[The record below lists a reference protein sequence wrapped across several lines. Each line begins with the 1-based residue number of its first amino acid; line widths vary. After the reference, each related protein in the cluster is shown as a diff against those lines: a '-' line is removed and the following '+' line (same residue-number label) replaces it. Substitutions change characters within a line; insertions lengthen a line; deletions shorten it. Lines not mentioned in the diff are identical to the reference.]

1 MINMTVKLNRRNAL
15 RGTGALLTLP
25 WLESLA
31 GAAPKR
37 SERPKRFV
45 GMYHTNGVNPYKWYP
60 TSAGRDYVMPEN
72 LALLKDLRDDLTV
85 FSGLAHFRSPQSA
98 GHWGLSNLLTGCGNG
113 GGVKFHT
120 SVSLDQYLAPHI
132 GNDTRIQS
140 LNLSCKTGVGA
151 LNERI
156 VTMSFG
162 QRGNPLPTESSPR
175 RVFERLFVEPSAEA
189 KARFRHMQSRNQSIL
204 DNISDDAKRLN
215 RRLGRRDQQK
225 LDDYLTNVRSVESQM
240 QRDEKWL
247 DAPRYEVD
255 PKTGKTMLAADRYD
269 FDLMLELVYLSLI
282 SDTTRVVTFVPME
295 EGGLYHGT
303 SHWNKNPEKSLP
315 EMDTWDRKWIG
326 GLAKLGGKLK
336 AHDEGD
342 GSFLDRTT
350 IVYGGGHGRRPHF
363 SHDLPLVLM
372 GGKDFGFQHGQHLS
386 FAPPV
391 DENADRNRQENG
403 NGSADFATNRGE
415 FKKTPLC
422 NMFVSAANAMGV
434 ETPEFGDSNG
444 ELPGLMHA

>member
-1 MINMTVKLNRRNAL
+1 MNHSTRLPRRTLL
-15 RGTGALLTLP
+15 RCTGAMLALP
-25 WLESLA
+25 RLESLA
-31 GAAPKR
+31 NGGPKAVEK
-37 SERPKRFV
+37 SCRFV
-45 GMYHTNGVNPYKWYP
+45 AMYHTNGVNPYKWYP

-162 QRGNPLPTESSPR
+162 QGGSPLPTESSPR
-175 RVFERLFVEPSAEA
+175 RIFERLFVEPTVEA
-189 KARFRHMQSRNQSIL
+189 KQRFRHIQSRNQSIL
-204 DNISDDAKRLN
+204 DNISGDAKRLN
-215 RRLGRRDQQK
+215 RKLGRRDQQK
-225 LDDYLTNVRSVESQM
+225 LDDYLTNVRAVESQI

-255 PKTGKTMLAADRYD
+255 PKTGKAMLAANRYD

-303 SHWNKNPEKSLP
+303 SHWNKNPDKSLP
-315 EMDTWDRKWIG
+315 EMDIWDRKWIG

-372 GGKDFGFQHGQHLS
+372 GGKDFGFKHGQHLA
-386 FAPPV
+386 FAPLV
-391 DENADRNRQENG
+391 DENADRNREENG
-403 NGSADFATNRGE
+403 NGSANFATSRGE
-415 FKKTPLC
+415 FKKTPLA
-422 NMFVSAANAMGV
+422 NMFVSIANGMGV
-434 ETPEFGDSNG
+434 TTEQFADSTG
-444 ELPGLMHA
+444 ELAGLI

>member
-1 MINMTVKLNRRNAL
+1 MNSKINRRHVL
-15 RGTGALLTLP
+15 YGLGTTLTLP
-25 WLESLA
+25 WLESLS
-31 GAAPKR
+31 AASRKNTDKPR
-37 SERPKRFV
+37 RFV
-45 GMYHTNGVNPYKWYP
+45 GMYHTNGVNPWKWYP
-60 TSAGRDYVMPEN
+60 TTAGRDYVMPEN
-72 LALLKDLRDDLTV
+72 LALLKDLREDLTV

-120 SVSLDQYLAPHI
+120 SVSFDQYLAPHI
-132 GNDTRIQS
+132 GKSTRIPS

-156 VTMSFG
+156 VTMSYG

-175 RVFERLFVEPSAEA
+175 RVFERLFVEPTAEA

-204 DNISDDAKRLN
+204 DDVTKDAKSLT
-215 RRLGRRDQQK
+215 RRLGYQDKQK
-225 LDDYLTNVRSVESQM
+225 LDDYLTNIRSVELQM
-240 QRDEKWL
+240 QRNDQWLDTPRYKVDEK
-247 DAPRYEVD
+247 V
-255 PKTGKTMLAADRYD
+255 GKAMLAADRYD

-315 EMDTWDRKWIG
+315 LMDEWDRKWIG

-336 AHDEGD
+336 ALEEGD
-342 GSFLDRTT
+342 GTFLDRTT
-350 IVYGGGHGRRPHF
+350 IVYGGGHGRRPHY
-363 SHDLPLVLM
+363 SHDLPLLLL
-372 GGKDFGFQHGQHLS
+372 GGKDYGFKHGKHLS
-386 FAPPV
+386 FQPLEGANPTKGEKSE
-391 DENADRNRQENG
+391 DQNKR
-403 NGSADFATNRGE
+403 RGE

-422 NMFVSAANAMGV
+422 NLYVSAANAMGV
-434 ETPEFGDSNG
+434 PTESFADSNG
-444 ELPGLMHA
+444 ELEGLMRG